1 MSTMDTTV
9 PDHLS
14 WSRIRAYLTCSLQY
28 FFRYFAKETPEF
40 TPGALAFGSAIHL
53 ALETALVQR
62 IAGEE
67 PILDHLVGVFDGSLD
82 EAGVQAPIRW
92 SEKETRESVVAQA
105 RAMIDVWLR
114 SPRPGKVIGV
124 EESFEVE
131 LAPWLPKLH
140 GRVDVIEESDDGSL
154 TIIDIKSA
162 RSAWGEEQIL
172 QGRDQLVLYKEGLK
186 GIIEAIGKPVKLA
199 WEIILKQ
206 KVPRVVRIEVPEPL
220 PTAERAIKTATIVLE
235 AIEKDI
241 YAPSPGWQCSG
252 CPYRAAC
259 AAW

>member
-1 MSTMDTTV
+1 MDSNV

-14 WSRIRAYLTCSLQY
+14 WSRIRAWLTCSLAY
-28 FFRYFAKETPEF
+28 FFRHISKEKPEF
-40 TPGALAFGSAIHL
+40 TPGPLAFGSAIHL

-62 IAGEE
+62 MAGEE
-67 PILDHLVGVFDGSLD
+67 PTLDHLVGVFEGSLD

-114 SPRPGKVIGV
+114 HPRPGKVIGV
-124 EESFEVE
+124 EESFAVE

-140 GRVDVIEESDDGSL
+140 GRVDLIEEGEAV
-154 TIIDIKSA
+154 TIVDLKTS

-172 QGRDQLVLYKEGLK
+172 QGQDQLVLYREGLK
-186 GIIEAIGKPVKLA
+186 RIIEAIGKPVKLA

-206 KVPRVVRIEVPEPL
+206 KVPKVVRIEVPEPQ
-220 PTAERAIKTATIVLE
+220 PTAERVIKTATMVLE
-235 AIEKDI
+235 AIEKQI
-241 YAPSPGWQCSG
+241 FVPSPGLMQCHG
-252 CPYRAAC
+252 CPFRAAC
-259 AAW
+259 RSW